1 MKNDAEENVAI
12 FPKGIHNVN
21 WHDVSDVK
29 RSCFSKRELTC
40 YVALVT
46 SRPAVMRLELALSV
60 TDVQARESDLNTS
73 EVLTTVTI
81 SADGCSQF
89 GL

>member
-12 FPKGIHNVN
+12 FPEGIHNVN
-21 WHDVSDVK
+21 WYDASDVK
-29 RSCFSKRELTC
+29 RSCFSKRELIC
-40 YVALVT
+40 DAALVT

-60 TDVQARESDLNTS
+60 TDVQVRKSDLNTS
-73 EVLTTVTI
+73 ELLTTVTI